1 MSDNLWDRY
10 GGYSFV
16 AKAVDDFYARV
27 LLSRELA
34 PYFADI
40 NMERLIEHQIETIGA
55 VMGGPFDLNVDAL
68 RRAHARLKIKQRHFN
83 EVADILTATLDDNG
97 MSKADRDALLTVV
110 ASTRDVIVDPAE
122 LSPAS
127 S

>member
-1 MSDNLWDRY
+1 MSETLWDRY

-34 PYFADI
+34 PYFDNI

-55 VMGGPFDLNVDAL
+55 VMGGPFVLNVEAL
-68 RRAHARLKIKQRHFN
+68 SRAHARLRIKEKHFN
-83 EVADILTATLDDNG
+83 EVAEILAATLEING
-97 MSKADRDALLTVV
+97 LSAPDRDELMAVV
-110 ASTRDVIVDPAE
+110 ATTRDVIVDPAD
-122 LSPAS
+122 LS
-127 S
+127 